1 MARFTVYYK
10 FLSFNSSAVWIKA
23 PDEEVSSGGGVGL
36 NALTLEGSQNMQV
49 GIYRVYHNFN
59 GEVSA
64 SFYIRGDFYVFVK
77 VFLYDHPSAH
87 INAID
92 VKIYDNK
99 CNQWLS
105 EYKLTSSGIS
115 ECNDCEFKVSL
126 KKYNK
131 YYHLLEQATVNDGYK
146 EAGSWFNLNVT
157 PIHFARCRN
166 SDVLTFALTMVIISS
181 LGILGILL
189 ALLGTF
195 QAFVESA
202 RGCGRTIQG
211 ILIRQ
216 YLQNLAAVTGVTI
229 HDSNFLD
236 VTSPLYNATIVFA
249 PTSKG
254 WYHTT
259 NPKPIIV
266 ENLINYNGVQF
277 LNYLCDFFNLKWVLV
292 GSDLY
297 LKNVF
302 EPFSATPLYQ
312 IGETS
317 DTCCQWGGVVPPKF
331 GWYEQTNDGYDIESQ
346 HAGIIFND
354 IIDFSNGATA
364 AQTEALKR
372 DFSPFANQNFRN
384 SGLSEDGT
392 TALECVF
399 AAQLAP
405 VSGLQNADNFLLTQ
419 EFTVANPRI
428 VVWDGVSPTTKG
440 KAVMINYTA
449 AEKAY
454 LLTDRGVDVD
464 GNTNCKSP
472 KLYNMP
478 IIMDDYFSTI
488 TGGNHYTRWNKFYR
502 DSPQNHKLLNRQC
515 EATISG
521 CSCSVLDKFGI
532 FGDNLKIG
540 FFVIYRGKI
549 YEINKISVE
558 LGGSSGDVLK
568 VGFWDVP

>member
-1 MARFTVYYK
+1 M
-10 FLSFNSSAVWIKA
+10 
-23 PDEEVSSGGGVGL
+23 
-36 NALTLEGSQNMQV
+36 
-49 GIYRVYHNFN
+49 
-59 GEVSA
+59 
-64 SFYIRGDFYVFVK
+64 
-77 VFLYDHPSAH
+77 
-87 INAID
+87 
-92 VKIYDNK
+92 
-99 CNQWLS
+99 
-105 EYKLTSSGIS
+105 
-115 ECNDCEFKVSL
+115 
-126 KKYNK
+126 
-131 YYHLLEQATVNDGYK
+131 
-146 EAGSWFNLNVT
+146 
-157 PIHFARCRN
+157 
-166 SDVLTFALTMVIISS
+166 
-181 LGILGILL
+181 
-189 ALLGTF
+189 
-195 QAFVESA
+195 
-202 RGCGRTIQG
+202 
-211 ILIRQ
+211 
-216 YLQNLAAVTGVTI
+216 
-229 HDSNFLD
+229 
-236 VTSPLYNATIVFA
+236 
-249 PTSKG
+249 
-254 WYHTT
+254 
-259 NPKPIIV
+259 
-266 ENLINYNGVQF
+266 
-277 LNYLCDFFNLKWVLV
+277 
-292 GSDLY
+292 
-297 LKNVF
+297 
-302 EPFSATPLYQ
+302 
-312 IGETS
+312 
-317 DTCCQWGGVVPPKF
+317 
-331 GWYEQTNDGYDIESQ
+331 
-346 HAGIIFND
+346 
-354 IIDFSNGATA
+354 
-364 AQTEALKR
+364 AQTDALKR

-405 VSGLQNADNFLLTQ
+405 VSGLQNANNFLLTQ
-419 EFTVANPRI
+419 EFTVSSPRV

-515 EATISG
+515 GATISG